1 MKFRGKIFGILSIIF
16 GILGIALFFT
26 GYTLIL
32 APLAIIF
39 GIIGL
44 FKDDNKAL
52 PIIGIIL
59 GFIGFIVVA
68 VYIFL
73 EIRRNIREANL
84 IKYIY

>member
-1 MKFRGKIFGILSIIF
+1 MGKIFGILSIIF

-84 IKYIY
+84 IKYFY

>member
-1 MKFRGKIFGILSIIF
+1 MGKIFGILSIIF

-68 VYIFL
+68 VYIVL

-84 IKYIY
+84 ITYFY

>member
-1 MKFRGKIFGILSIIF
+1 MGKVFGILSIIF

-68 VYIFL
+68 VYIVL
-73 EIRRNIREANL
+73 EIRWNIREANL
-84 IKYIY
+84 IMYFY

>member
-68 VYIFL
+68 VYIVL

-84 IKYIY
+84 IKYFY

>member
-1 MKFRGKIFGILSIIF
+1 MGKVFGILSIIF

-84 IKYIY
+84 IKYFY

>member
-1 MKFRGKIFGILSIIF
+1 MGKIFGILSIIF

-68 VYIFL
+68 VYIVL
-73 EIRRNIREANL
+73 EIRREIREANL
-84 IKYIY
+84 ITYFY